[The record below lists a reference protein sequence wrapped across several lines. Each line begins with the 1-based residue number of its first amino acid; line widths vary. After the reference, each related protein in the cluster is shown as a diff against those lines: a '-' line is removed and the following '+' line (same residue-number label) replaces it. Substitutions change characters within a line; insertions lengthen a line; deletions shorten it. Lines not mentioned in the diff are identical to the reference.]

1 MKAISWKQATAP
13 KAPKPQVKAEPCWE
27 CGLPR
32 KCARECEHCGAQPL
46 GGR

>member
-1 MKAISWKQATAP
+1 MKAISWKEATTP
-13 KAPKPQVKAEPCWE
+13 KVKKVELAAERCWE

-32 KCARECEHCGAQPL
+32 KCAKECEHCGAQPL